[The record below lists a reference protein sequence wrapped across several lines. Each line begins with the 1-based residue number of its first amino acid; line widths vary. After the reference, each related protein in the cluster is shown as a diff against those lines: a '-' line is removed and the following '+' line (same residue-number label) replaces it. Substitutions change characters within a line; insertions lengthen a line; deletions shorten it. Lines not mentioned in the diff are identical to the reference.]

1 MGPSLEK
8 FALEMIRS
16 LYSSALFW
24 HDSVMSW
31 DQNQVPGLKIE
42 FLKLLIDCINFS
54 DHLSQNDSQD
64 SGDLTTASTS
74 DETIMSDSRVSTMAE
89 AGDL

>member
-1 MGPSLEK
+1 
-8 FALEMIRS
+8 
-16 LYSSALFW
+16 
-24 HDSVMSW
+24 MSW

-42 FLKLLIDCINFS
+42 FLKPLIDCINFS
-54 DHLSQNDSQD
+54 DHMSQNDSQD